1 MVDAADLRD
10 EKRAIIDAAVRC
22 FERFGPQRTSM
33 SDIADEAGI
42 SRRTLYRVFDDRQA
56 LVEQLLFRRLMALGT
71 TVRQRLDTYTDVED
85 ALIDGSVY
93 SVEVGESDTLFVE
106 VVTHEHGR
114 SIERFLVSDPPLRS
128 AIVEVW
134 APILSA
140 GREAGRVR
148 ADLTDERIVE
158 LIMSVQSIAQVRD
171 DLDRAGRRE
180 LFRDLLVPA
189 VVIAPTS

>member
-1 MVDAADLRD
+1 MVDAADLSD
-10 EKRAIIDAAVRC
+10 EKRAIIDAAIRC